1 MTSIVTSIVCST
13 VGLLWNKA
21 RDTAAYKLKDGDNTD
36 EKIREIV
43 VRELNDI
50 KSKLDGLSRK
60 DLLSSY
66 GFLKEGINLLY
77 ASLDKSNDDGR
88 NAVLNEV
95 QDNRTETSIM
105 PSGVGLS
112 ILRDTLEL
120 SRMVEKLKTN
130 SGNEFESAKKR
141 FEEARKAATH
151 AFCNE
156 ALSIKDRIF
165 AAKLRVCSE
174 ILECLERP
182 EIAITGCETF
192 LYDLHSL
199 PAIRE
204 IFSVYINGG
213 IKSRLNKEERVE
225 NVKSVMMI
233 NYILYQFNFKF
244 SSKRTNK
251 AIWPGEI
258 ELAGRS
264 FNPILNW
271 QEISAR
277 KSWGDGPLQPR
288 NDLFL
293 DEKIRPYQSAL
304 NSQGDI
310 VAVRSDDDI
319 KVVSKT
325 GESKLVTLSNPSD
338 DKVIEHYIKGLAVDN
353 NDNIYIISCVE
364 TRAENGDVKSY
375 VLNVLDETYNAKHNI
390 TLDFLEATGDGMNV
404 AINKNND
411 IIMIKNDD
419 LYVYVCDNSG
429 NLKFKFERNSAMIP
443 RYAFSIS
450 NENDIMISSR
460 KNRTVDIYT
469 EAGNLKLVINLPA
482 GHQIVGV
489 TFHHLICKIVV
500 LSFNIQRDSYFLLC
514 YTRTGQLETSTFFS
528 ERILPELRPHI
539 TSSRNVPIAVVWA
552 NRVIYM

>member
-1 MTSIVTSIVCST
+1 MTSIVTSILSST

-21 RDTAAYKLKDGDNTD
+21 RNTAAYKLKDGDITD
-36 EKIREIV
+36 EKIRKIV

-50 KSKLDGLSRK
+50 KSKLDGLSRR

-77 ASLDKSNDDGR
+77 ASFDKSND
-88 NAVLNEV
+88 VVNEV
-95 QDNRTETSIM
+95 EDNRNETSM
-105 PSGVGLS
+105 PSGIGSS
-112 ILRDTLEL
+112 ILSDTLEL
-120 SRMVEKLKTN
+120 SRIVEKLKTN

-156 ALSIKDRIF
+156 ALSIEDRIF
-165 AAKLRVCSE
+165 AAKLRLCSE

-192 LYDLHSL
+192 LHDLHSL

-204 IFSVYINGG
+204 IFSVHINGG
-213 IKSRLNKEERVE
+213 IKSMLNKEERVE

-233 NYILYQFNFKF
+233 NYLLYQFNFKF

-251 AIWPGEI
+251 VIWPGEI
-258 ELAGRS
+258 QLDDRS

-271 QEISAR
+271 QEVSAR
-277 KSWGDGPLQPR
+277 KSWGDGPPQPR

-310 VAVRSDDDI
+310 VAVRSDDDL

-325 GESKLVTLSNPSD
+325 GESKLVTLSNPSN
-338 DKVIEHYIKGLAVDN
+338 DKVTEHYIKGLAVDN
-353 NDNIYIISCVE
+353 NDNVYIISCVE

-390 TLDFLEATGDGMNV
+390 TLDFLQATGDGMNI

-411 IIMIKNDD
+411 IIMMKNDD
-419 LYVYVCDNSG
+419 PYVYVCDNSG
-429 NLKFKFERNSAMIP
+429 NLKFKFERDSEVP
-443 RYAFSIS
+443 RYSFSIS
-450 NENDIMISSR
+450 DENNIMISSR
-460 KNRTVDIYT
+460 KNRNVDIYT
-469 EAGNLKLVINLPA
+469 EAGNLKLTISLPVE
-482 GHQIVGV
+482 HKVVSV
-489 TFHHLICKIVV
+489 TFHHLICKIVI
-500 LSFNIQRDSYFLLC
+500 LSLNILKDSYFLLC
-514 YTRTGQLETSTFFS
+514 YTKTGELETSTFFS
-528 ERILPELRPHI
+528 ERIPQEPLPHI
-539 TSSRNVPIAVVWA
+539 TSCPNGPIAVVWSK
-552 NRVIYM
+552 RIIYI